1 MIGTSPISGL
11 RMTRMFPPKLISE
24 MLAPTLSSEIEIS
37 ESADEVK
44 RIPIS
49 KTISLSVGVE

>member
-1 MIGTSPISGL
+1 
-11 RMTRMFPPKLISE
+11 MFPPKLISE

-37 ESADEVK
+37 ESADEVN